1 MEESGFIWA
10 FRQLVRSF
18 RLSPECSER
27 QLEAILRRVRE
38 GGDRPG
44 PSGQTRT
51 LYTNQTGGVLHEG

>member
-10 FRQLVRSF
+10 FRQMIQSF
-18 RLSPECSER
+18 RLPPECSER

-44 PSGQTRT
+44 PSGQTRSY
-51 LYTNQTGGVLHEG
+51 YTNQTGGVLHEG

>member
-27 QLEAILRRVRE
+27 QLEAILRRVRDS
-38 GGDRPG
+38 GGRQS